1 MRFKPVILT
10 IMDGWGLAPASET
23 NAVSSANTPIFDEL
37 CASYRYA
44 TLDASGPA
52 VGLPVGQPGNSEV
65 GHMNIGAGR
74 VVMQDL
80 PRIHDA
86 IASGAFQDI
95 PALADFITA
104 LRATGGKAHLIGLFS
119 RGGVHAH
126 TDHQRAMIHILQQAG
141 IEVVLHLY
149 TDGRDTLPRLALSEW
164 EAFASQLDQPVTV
177 GTVIGRYYAM
187 DRDKRWE
194 RTKAAFDA
202 MVKAVG
208 VRQAAS
214 VPDAIAQGYEAGE
227 GDEFIQATIIDG
239 YRGMAD
245 GDGIFMSNFRVDR
258 ARQIFTAFLD
268 PGEVGIPDSDVPA
281 LGPLLSMTPVFSPT
295 AAPSYLFGPQDLSH
309 GLGEVVAE
317 AGLRQ
322 LRLAET
328 EKYPHVTY
336 FFNGGNE
343 VAFGQEDRLVVPS
356 PKVATYDLQPE
367 MSADDV
373 LGAAL
378 KAVRDETH
386 DLIIINFANPDMV
399 GHTGDVAAA
408 RHAVETVDAAVGE
421 LREAVE
427 AKGGAMIVTADHG
440 NCEVMWDDE
449 AKSPHTAHTTNLVPV
464 ILVGGAESTRLSDGV
479 LADLA
484 PTLCVLLGISQPAEM
499 TGKSLLK

>member
-1 MRFKPVILT
+1 MGFKPVILT
-10 IMDGWGLAPASET
+10 IMDGWGLAPASDT

-37 CASYRYA
+37 LASYPHA

-52 VGLPVGQPGNSEV
+52 VGLPDGQPGNSEV

-86 IASGAFQDI
+86 IASGVFQDI
-95 PALADFITA
+95 PALSDFITA
-104 LRATGGKAHLIGLFS
+104 LRKTGGKAHLIGLFS

-126 TDHQRAMIHILQQAG
+126 TDHQRAMIKILQQAG
-141 IEVVLHLY
+141 IDVVLHLY

-164 EAFASQLDQPVTV
+164 EAFASQLDQPVTI

-214 VPDAIAQGYEAGE
+214 VPEAITQAYEAGE
-227 GDEFIQATIIDG
+227 GDEFIQATIING
-239 YRGMAD
+239 YHGMTD

-268 PGEVGIPDSDVPA
+268 PAEVGIPKADVPD

-295 AAPSYLFGPQDLSH
+295 SAPAYLFGPQDLSQ

-378 KAVRDETH
+378 AAVRDETH

-399 GHTGDVAAA
+399 GHTGDIAAA
-408 RHAVETVDAAVGE
+408 RQAVETVDAAVGQ
-421 LREAVE
+421 LRAAVE

-440 NCEVMWDDE
+440 NCEVMWDYD
-449 AKSPHTAHTTNLVPV
+449 AASPHTAHTTNLVPV
-464 ILVGGAESTRLSDGV
+464 ILVGGAKAARLSNGV

-484 PTLCVLLGISQPAEM
+484 PTLCALLGISQPEEM
-499 TGKSLLK
+499 TGKSLLN

>member
-1 MRFKPVILT
+1 
-10 IMDGWGLAPASET
+10 
-23 NAVSSANTPIFDEL
+23 
-37 CASYRYA
+37 
-44 TLDASGPA
+44 
-52 VGLPVGQPGNSEV
+52 
-65 GHMNIGAGR
+65 
-74 VVMQDL
+74 
-80 PRIHDA
+80 
-86 IASGAFQDI
+86 
-95 PALADFITA
+95 
-104 LRATGGKAHLIGLFS
+104 
-119 RGGVHAH
+119 
-126 TDHQRAMIHILQQAG
+126 
-141 IEVVLHLY
+141 
-149 TDGRDTLPRLALSEW
+149 
-164 EAFASQLDQPVTV
+164 
-177 GTVIGRYYAM
+177 M

-194 RTKAAFDA
+194 RAKAAFDA
-202 MVKAVG
+202 MVRAVG
-208 VRQAAS
+208 VRQATS
-214 VPDAIAQGYEAGE
+214 VPDAITQGYEAGE

-408 RHAVETVDAAVGE
+408 RHAVETVDAAVGQ

-440 NCEVMWDDE
+440 NCEVCGMMRPR
-449 AKSPHTAHTTNLVPV
+449 ALIQPIPP
-464 ILVGGAESTRLSDGV
+464 ILCL
-479 LADLA
+479 
-484 PTLCVLLGISQPAEM
+484 
-499 TGKSLLK
+499 

>member
-1 MRFKPVILT
+1 
-10 IMDGWGLAPASET
+10 
-23 NAVSSANTPIFDEL
+23 
-37 CASYRYA
+37 
-44 TLDASGPA
+44 
-52 VGLPVGQPGNSEV
+52 
-65 GHMNIGAGR
+65 
-74 VVMQDL
+74 
-80 PRIHDA
+80 
-86 IASGAFQDI
+86 
-95 PALADFITA
+95 
-104 LRATGGKAHLIGLFS
+104 
-119 RGGVHAH
+119 
-126 TDHQRAMIHILQQAG
+126 
-141 IEVVLHLY
+141 
-149 TDGRDTLPRLALSEW
+149 
-164 EAFASQLDQPVTV
+164 
-177 GTVIGRYYAM
+177 
-187 DRDKRWE
+187 
-194 RTKAAFDA
+194 
-202 MVKAVG
+202 
-208 VRQAAS
+208 
-214 VPDAIAQGYEAGE
+214 
-227 GDEFIQATIIDG
+227 
-239 YRGMAD
+239 
-245 GDGIFMSNFRVDR
+245 
-258 ARQIFTAFLD
+258 
-268 PGEVGIPDSDVPA
+268 
-281 LGPLLSMTPVFSPT
+281 MTPVFSPT

-408 RHAVETVDAAVGE
+408 RHAVETVDAAVGQ

-484 PTLCVLLGISQPAEM
+484 PTLCALLGISQPAEM